1 MYKYSV
7 WCMRVCVGDV
17 FHSCFQWFSIYILV
31 YVYYVMHAFTC
42 TYMYIYVHTYV
53 QHIYL
58 HVYIGPHI
66 NNMPGTI

>member
-31 YVYYVMHAFTC
+31 YVHMYILCHACMHAHVHIC
-42 TYMYIYVHTYV
+42 TYMYIHTYSTYTYMC
-53 QHIYL
+53 I
-58 HVYIGPHI
+58 
-66 NNMPGTI
+66 